1 MSALRK
7 GLAKVEVALKWDPSP
22 AGAPPHDLDIVA
34 AVYETDDRQ
43 GASGG
48 PAASAG
54 PAAPAYLV
62 HFGKRSPD
70 GTITLNRDS
79 RTGQGFGFDEVM
91 TLELDRMSD
100 RLRRV
105 VVGVVV
111 QDTGAARTFGDVPG
125 TAVRIREG
133 WTDLVVDDFSAV
145 ADASAA
151 TVAEFVRGDG
161 GGWTLRP
168 GVRGFTAGPEEFARL
183 MGAV

>member
-34 AVYETDDRQ
+34 AVYEADDRP
-43 GASGG
+43 GAT
-48 PAASAG
+48 AG
-54 PAAPAYLV
+54 AVGSAPAYLV

-91 TLELDRMSD
+91 TLELDRMSE

-105 VVGVVV
+105 VVGVVL

-125 TAVRIREG
+125 TVVRIREG
-133 WTDLVVDDFSAV
+133 WTDLVEDDFSAV
-145 ADASAA
+145 AGASAA
-151 TVAEFVRGDG
+151 TVAEFVRGTG
-161 GGWTLRP
+161 GGWSLRP
-168 GVRGFTAGPEEFARL
+168 AVHGFTAGPEEFARL
-183 MGAV
+183 LGAV